1 MKNSP
6 PQRRTKARR
15 KPKRF
20 NGQRPILLNATLTI
34 FFFQTKQGRRRRRK
48 RWKTATGR
56 GRDVK

>member
-20 NGQRPILLNATLTI
+20 NGQRPILLNATLTNSSSR
-34 FFFQTKQGRRRRRK
+34 QNKAGGGGENDGRQLLD
-48 RWKTATGR
+48 GEEM
-56 GRDVK
+56 